1 MDYLIAQHQKYA
13 RDVLSGKIVASK
25 YIKQACERYLSFFD
39 KYEYRADR
47 VQKAINFMQKL
58 KHSTGKWAGTN
69 FVLSPWQIWI
79 TSAILGFYKDDGTRL
94 TNTCVI
100 EVSRKNGKSFFSS
113 ALACYFMVADGEMG
127 AEVDFIANSA
137 KQAGIAFTMA
147 KNQLESIDPKGKH
160 FKRYRSD
167 IKFLKTKSVIQVL
180 SSDAMNNDGWNAH
193 CFVGDECHAY
203 PSSAIY
209 DVMVSSQGSRQ
220 NPMGI
225 LISTAGFLIHGFFA
239 HFVQTCKEILS
250 GTKEDD
256 STFAAIYELDP
267 DDDWKDETVW
277 IKSNPNLNVTVSIDY
292 IRRQIQQ
299 AKNNPALEY
308 SVKTKTLCMWTQSQN
323 IWIPH
328 DLLLDSTIDVDLDK
342 IAEEYPDV
350 YGIMGV
356 DLSAVSDLTAISLM
370 LPIEGKF
377 IFKTW
382 YFLPESCL
390 QNNVNSEQYAYWN
403 RMGMLHLTQG
413 NVVDYD
419 VVVNKILQINE
430 KISISAIAY
439 DSWNATQFILNCQE
453 QGLPMQEFPQ
463 SLASFNRPT
472 KEFERLIKMGK
483 VMIDNNEITR
493 WCFAN
498 CAIKTDFNENCLDI
512 NTQVPTPD
520 GMKVINDIK
529 IGDFVFNEKGEPVK
543 VINITDVHI
552 GRDCY
557 ELEFMNGA
565 KVIADSTHQWYI
577 EYPTTKY
584 LGNNRKQFMTRWGMK
599 DTEWLFNRFN
609 KIHFVHTIYNG
620 AVQYDEKQ
628 FIIDPYT
635 LGQWLGDGTTH
646 GSTFT
651 VSYEDAHMYDYLKDK
666 YTVKYGYCRGNCHS
680 IMVSGGL
687 RSELKSLG
695 LLKNKH
701 IPEEYFYGSVDQRLA
716 LVQGLMDTDGSCS
729 STTGQCAFSQKKR
742 HIVEGLCRLLDSLGI
757 RHGSIVSHKC
767 DGNDYYSVLFY
778 TKEPVFRLERKLKNQ
793 EKAKCNL
800 VNNNPLVSIRKV
812 DSVPTKC
819 ITVDSDNH
827 LFLITDKYLVTSN
840 CKPVK
845 GGDHSLKIDGTIAML
860 ECLGNYLSTPQYT
873 NEITTLRK

>member
-1 MDYLIAQHQKYA
+1 MEDLIAQHQKYA

-58 KHSTGKWAGTN
+58 KHSTGKWAGTH
-69 FVLSPWQIWI
+69 FALSPWQVWV

-100 EVSRKNGKSFFSS
+100 EVSRKNGKSFFAS

-167 IKFLKTKSVIQVL
+167 IKFPKTKSVIQVL
-180 SSDAMNNDGWNAH
+180 ASDAMNNDGWNAH

-203 PSSAIY
+203 PNSAIY

-220 NPMGI
+220 NPMGV

-267 DDDWKDETVW
+267 DDDWKDESVW

-308 SVKTKTLCMWTQSQN
+308 SVKTKTLCMWSQSQN
-323 IWIPH
+323 IWIPN
-328 DLLLDSTIDVDLDK
+328 DLLLDSTINVDLDK
-342 IAEEYPDV
+342 IAAEYPDV

-356 DLSAVSDLTAISLM
+356 DLSAVSDLTAVSLM

-377 IFKTW
+377 YFKTW

-390 QNNVNSEQYAYWN
+390 QNNVNAEQYAYWSH
-403 RMGMLHLTQG
+403 MGMLHLTPG

-419 VVVNKILQINE
+419 AVVNKILQIND
-430 KISISAIAY
+430 KIMISAIAY
-439 DSWNATQFILNCQE
+439 DSWNATQFIINCQE
-453 QGLPMQEFPQ
+453 HGLPMQEFPQ

-472 KEFERLIKMGK
+472 KEFERLIKMGR
-483 VMIDNNEITR
+483 VVIDNNEITR

-498 CAIKTDFNENCLDI
+498 CALKIDH
-512 NTQVPTPD
+512 
-520 GMKVINDIK
+520 ND
-529 IGDFVFNEKGEPVK
+529 
-543 VINITDVHI
+543 
-552 GRDCY
+552 
-557 ELEFMNGA
+557 
-565 KVIADSTHQWYI
+565 
-577 EYPTTKY
+577 
-584 LGNNRKQFMTRWGMK
+584 
-599 DTEWLFNRFN
+599 
-609 KIHFVHTIYNG
+609 
-620 AVQYDEKQ
+620 
-628 FIIDPYT
+628 
-635 LGQWLGDGTTH
+635 
-646 GSTFT
+646 
-651 VSYEDAHMYDYLKDK
+651 
-666 YTVKYGYCRGNCHS
+666 
-680 IMVSGGL
+680 
-687 RSELKSLG
+687 
-695 LLKNKH
+695 
-701 IPEEYFYGSVDQRLA
+701 
-716 LVQGLMDTDGSCS
+716 
-729 STTGQCAFSQKKR
+729 
-742 HIVEGLCRLLDSLGI
+742 
-757 RHGSIVSHKC
+757 
-767 DGNDYYSVLFY
+767 
-778 TKEPVFRLERKLKNQ
+778 
-793 EKAKCNL
+793 
-800 VNNNPLVSIRKV
+800 
-812 DSVPTKC
+812 
-819 ITVDSDNH
+819 
-827 LFLITDKYLVTSN
+827 N
-840 CKPVK
+840 CKVVK
-845 GGDHSLKIDGTIAML
+845 GGDHSLKIDGVIAML

-873 NEITTLRK
+873 NEITTLQK